1 MRRLLLL
8 APLVLIACHREAARP
23 PAGDQRGKHAAG
35 STVSAP
41 SPRQQADR
49 QAARGDA
56 AGAADVLRRYY
67 ALIEAGQYGDAWK
80 MRSGGKQGIDPQ
92 QFAAHFKAY
101 EAYRSQVGVPSEPA
115 RSGDYIYVEVPVMTT
130 GRFIG
135 GKAFGST
142 GSVTLR
148 RPAPGSAAD
157 EPGWR
162 IYTG

>member
-8 APLVLIACHREAARP
+8 APLALIACHREAPQP
-23 PAGDQRGKHAAG
+23 PAGDQQGKHAAG
-35 STVSAP
+35 TLAPTP
-41 SPRQQADR
+41 SPQQQNAEKESR
-49 QAARGDA
+49 ENA
-56 AGAADVLRRYY
+56 AGAADVLRHYY
-67 ALIEAGQYGDAWK
+67 ALIEAGRYDDAWK
-80 MRSGGKQGIDPQ
+80 MRSGGKHGIDPQ

-101 EAYRSQVGVPSEPA
+101 ESYRSQVGVPSEPVRA
-115 RSGDYIYVEVPVMTT
+115 DDWIYVEVPVMTT
-130 GRFIG
+130 GRFLG

-162 IYTG
+162 IYTS